1 MAAGSCLR
9 SSPSSV
15 IGPAKPDRSPRH
27 HRAASTVPGVF
38 DTQHPLVLFRPVA
51 LLRTYLREVGSGLAL
66 PPVWD
71 AGRIGLEGAQVGDE
85 LADLLVGQLP
95 AEVQAPGRHAA
106 T

>member
-51 LLRTYLREVGSGLAL
+51 LLRTYLREVGQGLPCRQFGTLGAL
-66 PPVWD
+66 
-71 AGRIGLEGAQVGDE
+71 GSRE
-85 LADLLVGQLP
+85 
-95 AEVQAPGRHAA
+95 RR
-106 T
+106 